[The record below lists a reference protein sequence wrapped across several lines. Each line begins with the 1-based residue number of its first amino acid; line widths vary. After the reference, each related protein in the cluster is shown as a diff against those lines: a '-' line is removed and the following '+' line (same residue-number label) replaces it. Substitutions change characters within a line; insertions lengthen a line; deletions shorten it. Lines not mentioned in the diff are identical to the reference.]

1 MNFLVVLKDTL
12 IERSTFLYVQLQ
24 ENKTLLH
31 FSPEFHLEGLTL
43 GEIYQAEGLSAVL
56 HFFKVEL
63 ELPVK
68 DYIELSLESWDRAV
82 VELFPEGLMID
93 TNDGKIH
100 LTAAELQKQM
110 RYQIDDEN
118 SFSIFRRQ
126 QKILKSFLKV
136 ISKKRNL
143 IKTIQLL
150 KKYPGLLHT
159 SIQFPQLITMIH
171 RFIRMQQLPS
181 KKLFLPLTD
190 TFRVVNREDKKKVI
204 VIDFTRNRNVLHQV
218 AMEKAN

>member
-100 LTAAELQKQM
+100 LTAAELQK
-110 RYQIDDEN
+110 
-118 SFSIFRRQ
+118 
-126 QKILKSFLKV
+126 
-136 ISKKRNL
+136 
-143 IKTIQLL
+143 
-150 KKYPGLLHT
+150 
-159 SIQFPQLITMIH
+159 
-171 RFIRMQQLPS
+171 
-181 KKLFLPLTD
+181 
-190 TFRVVNREDKKKVI
+190 
-204 VIDFTRNRNVLHQV
+204 
-218 AMEKAN
+218 

>member
-82 VELFPEGLMID
+82 VELFPEGLMIN

-110 RYQIDDEN
+110 DLPIVCID
-118 SFSIFRRQ
+118 
-126 QKILKSFLKV
+126 
-136 ISKKRNL
+136 
-143 IKTIQLL
+143 
-150 KKYPGLLHT
+150 H
-159 SIQFPQLITMIH
+159 
-171 RFIRMQQLPS
+171 
-181 KKLFLPLTD
+181 
-190 TFRVVNREDKKKVI
+190 
-204 VIDFTRNRNVLHQV
+204 
-218 AMEKAN
+218 

>member
-56 HFFKVEL
+56 HFFEAEL

-110 RYQIDDEN
+110 RYQIDDE
-118 SFSIFRRQ
+118 IF
-126 QKILKSFLKV
+126 
-136 ISKKRNL
+136 
-143 IKTIQLL
+143 
-150 KKYPGLLHT
+150 
-159 SIQFPQLITMIH
+159 
-171 RFIRMQQLPS
+171 
-181 KKLFLPLTD
+181 LFLD
-190 TFRVVNREDKKKVI
+190 VSKRF
-204 VIDFTRNRNVLHQV
+204 
-218 AMEKAN
+218 

>member
-1 MNFLVVLKDTL
+1 M
-12 IERSTFLYVQLQ
+12 
-24 ENKTLLH
+24 LH
-31 FSPEFHLEGLTL
+31 FSPEFHLEAN
-43 GEIYQAEGLSAVL
+43 IRRNLSSRRAVGCFAL
-56 HFFKVEL
+56 FKVEL

-126 QKILKSFLKV
+126 QKILKAF
-136 ISKKRNL
+136 KK
-143 IKTIQLL
+143 
-150 KKYPGLLHT
+150 
-159 SIQFPQLITMIH
+159 
-171 RFIRMQQLPS
+171 
-181 KKLFLPLTD
+181 
-190 TFRVVNREDKKKVI
+190 
-204 VIDFTRNRNVLHQV
+204 
-218 AMEKAN
+218 

>member
-68 DYIELSLESWDRAV
+68 
-82 VELFPEGLMID
+82 
-93 TNDGKIH
+93 KI
-100 LTAAELQKQM
+100 
-110 RYQIDDEN
+110 I
-118 SFSIFRRQ
+118 S
-126 QKILKSFLKV
+126 SFLLNLGIEQWLNCFQKV
-136 ISKKRNL
+136 
-143 IKTIQLL
+143 
-150 KKYPGLLHT
+150 
-159 SIQFPQLITMIH
+159 
-171 RFIRMQQLPS
+171 
-181 KKLFLPLTD
+181 
-190 TFRVVNREDKKKVI
+190 
-204 VIDFTRNRNVLHQV
+204 
-218 AMEKAN
+218 